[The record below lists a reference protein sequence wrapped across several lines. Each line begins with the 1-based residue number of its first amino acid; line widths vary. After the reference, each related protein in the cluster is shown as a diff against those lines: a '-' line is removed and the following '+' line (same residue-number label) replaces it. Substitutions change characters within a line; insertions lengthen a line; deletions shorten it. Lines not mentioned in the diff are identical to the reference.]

1 MQQGTLIEVVFV
13 IVFFFIVILWCGYSR
28 KAGPPSV
35 SVSRKERL
43 EDKSRGLGFTGPLP
57 LGFSA
62 VQEHDDPE
70 TSTERAIK
78 RDPHKDL

>member
-13 IVFFFIVILWCGYSR
+13 IAFFFIVVLWCGYSR
-28 KAGPPSV
+28 KVGPPSV
-35 SVSRKERL
+35 TVSRKERL
-43 EDKSRGLGFTGPLP
+43 EDKSRGLGFAGPLP
-57 LGFSA
+57 IGFSA

-78 RDPHKDL
+78 RDPPRE

>member
-13 IVFFFIVILWCGYSR
+13 LIFFLIMVLWCGYGRQS
-28 KAGPPSV
+28 GSSSV

-43 EDKSRGLGFTGPLP
+43 EDKSRGLGFAGPLP
-57 LGFSA
+57 IGFSA

-78 RDPHKDL
+78 RDPPKN

>member
-1 MQQGTLIEVVFV
+1 MQQGTLIEVLFVFIFFL
-13 IVFFFIVILWCGYSR
+13 IVVLWCGYSR
-28 KAGPPSV
+28 QTGSSSV

-43 EDKSRGLGFTGPLP
+43 EDKSRGLGFAGPLP

-70 TSTERAIK
+70 TSTEKAIK
-78 RDPHKDL
+78 RDPIKDR